1 MTGLGGTGK
10 TRLAAELARHPVD
23 DFPNGVHFV
32 ALPDARTVE
41 QMWTAISESVGV
53 SPGEEE
59 DIRAAFEAARAAMP
73 EGQRD
78 VAYGSGPS
86 NP

>member
-10 TRLAAELARHPVD
+10 TRLAVELARHHVD

-73 EGQRD
+73 I
-78 VAYGSGPS
+78 GSGTLLTGAPN